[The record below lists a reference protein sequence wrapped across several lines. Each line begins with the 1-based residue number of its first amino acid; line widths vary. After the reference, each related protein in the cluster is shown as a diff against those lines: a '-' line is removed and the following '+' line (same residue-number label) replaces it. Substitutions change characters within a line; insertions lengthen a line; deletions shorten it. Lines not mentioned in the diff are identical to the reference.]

1 MAVYISLRTRLALW
15 VIFLMLA
22 QVALVLFVIQR
33 QEVVAIEQEQREKGL
48 VLANSIIQENIPLLV
63 RFDYDALKENLD
75 ARIDDMLVYIIFYN
89 RFNIPAAGNDYI
101 VGFDDIYLFTN
112 LGAEL
117 TDREAVVRRHQ
128 LRDAEHN
135 PLGDVLEIEVPIFL
149 RDVSDRWGSV
159 KLGLS
164 LEEMHAEVRRT
175 SMLLL
180 GIGALGLLIG
190 IIGAT
195 WLARRITTPLQ
206 KLVEGTKHI
215 SRGDFSL
222 QIDIDSQDEVGNLAR
237 SFNEMSRQ
245 LQLLQK
251 RMEEANKRLIQ
262 VEKLASIG
270 HISAG
275 IAHEIRNP
283 LTAVK
288 LNIQKISAKENLD
301 EGDLVNLEISQEG
314 IAQIEKFIKELLN
327 YARVSELNLD
337 WFAMD
342 QIIDGSIKMIA
353 DSLELKNVT
362 VEKHYAPDMPQ
373 VRVDA
378 DKVRQVI
385 LNMLR
390 NSCEAVD
397 VGGKIKVRIEKTDTP
412 SGPRLRTEISDNGR
426 GVPQKDW
433 ENVFEPFYT
442 TKASGIG
449 LGLAIARKILEQH
462 DGTIRVRAQ
471 EGQGSCFEI
480 LLPCESET

>member
-15 VIFLMLA
+15 VIFLL
-22 QVALVLFVIQR
+22 LVQMVLILFVIQW

-63 RFDYDALKENLD
+63 RFDYYALKENLE
-75 ARIDDMLVYIIFYN
+75 ARIDDMLVYIIIYN
-89 RFNIPAAGNDYI
+89 RFNTPAAGNDFI
-101 VGFDDIYLFTN
+101 EGFDDIYQFTN
-112 LGAEL
+112 LGTEL
-117 TDREAVVRRHQ
+117 ENRESIVQRRQ

-135 PLGDVLEIEVPIFL
+135 PLVDVLELEVPIFL
-149 RDVSDRWGSV
+149 RDVSERWGSV

-164 LEEMHAEVRRT
+164 LEEMQSEVRRT

-180 GIGALGLLIG
+180 GIGVLGLLIG
-190 IIGAT
+190 IIGAY
-195 WLARRITTPLQ
+195 WVARRITTPLQ
-206 KLVEGTKHI
+206 KLVEGTKQV

-222 QIDIDSQDEVGNLAR
+222 QIDTGSQDEVGNLAR

-251 RMEEANKRLIQ
+251 RMEEANKRLVQ

-288 LNIQKISAKENLD
+288 LNIQKICEKEDLD
-301 EGDLVNLEISQEG
+301 EGDLVNLEITQEG

-342 QIIDGSIKMIA
+342 QIVDGSLKMIS
-353 DSLELKNVT
+353 DSLELKHVT
-362 VEKHYAPDMPQ
+362 VEKHYTPDLPQ
-373 VRVDA
+373 VSVDA

-385 LNMLR
+385 LNILR
-390 NSCEAVD
+390 NSCEAVEE
-397 VGGKIKVRIEKTDTP
+397 GGKIRIRVDRADTP
-412 SGPRLRTEISDNGR
+412 SGPRLRTEISDTGR
-426 GVPQKDW
+426 GIPSKDW

-462 DGTIRVRAQ
+462 GGDIRVRAQ
-471 EGQGSCFEI
+471 EDWGSCFEI